1 MTTLKSIGYNI
12 YIGNTVFKS
21 INAFLSKQNYSSC
34 FILCD
39 ENTMQQ
45 CLPQL
50 ISSCT
55 KLRTAEIIEIE
66 SGEASKSLE
75 FSAYLWQTF
84 IENTVDR
91 KALLINLGGGVVSD
105 LGGFTASV
113 YKRGIDFVNISTSL
127 LAMADA
133 SVGGKTGIDFNG
145 LKNVLGTFA
154 QPKAVF
160 IYPDFLLTLNHQH
173 YKNGLAEIYKMALI
187 ADKKLWNSLMGKEL
201 SSETLILKSVTLKN
215 KIVQKDPFDHG
226 IRKTLNFGHTVGHAI
241 EALLLGT
248 SNELLHGEAIILG
261 MLIESHL
268 AYQKKMLSKKEL
280 LEIIAGIQ
288 PYFSLQN
295 ISHLGTESIIEYIKN
310 DKKNSGTKLR
320 FALIDKIGSCKFDL
334 EANQN
339 QIKKA
344 LEYYNTLVK

>member
-1 MTTLKSIGYNI
+1 MTTLKSNGYNI

-21 INAFLSKQNYSSC
+21 INAFLSKHNYSSC

-39 ENTMQQ
+39 ENTMQH

-84 IENTVDR
+84 IEN
-91 KALLINLGGGVVSD
+91 KADKKTLLINLGGGVVSD

-113 YKRGIDFVNISTSL
+113 YKRGIDFINIPTSL

-133 SVGGKTGIDFNG
+133 SVGGKTGLDFNG
-145 LKNVLGTFA
+145 IKNILGTFT

-160 IYPDFLLTLNHQH
+160 IYPDFLLTLNQRQ
-173 YKNGLAEIYKMALI
+173 YKNGLAEIYKIALI
-187 ADKKLWNSLMGKEL
+187 ADKKLWNSLSGESL
-201 SSETLILKSVTLKN
+201 TSEGLILKSVTLKN
-215 KIVQKDPFDHG
+215 KIVLKDPFDNG
-226 IRKTLNFGHTVGHAI
+226 IRKTLNFGHSVGHAI
-241 EALLLGT
+241 EALLLST
-248 SNELLHGEAIILG
+248 PNELLHGEAIILG

-268 AYQKKMLSKKEL
+268 AFQKKMLPKKEL

-288 PYFSLQN
+288 PYFTLQN
-295 ISHLGTESIIEYIKN
+295 ISNLTAESIIECMQH
-310 DKKNSGTKLR
+310 DKKNVGTKFR
-320 FALIDKIGSCKFDL
+320 FALLDKIGSCKFDV
-334 EANQN
+334 EVNHN

-344 LEYYNTLVK
+344 LEYYNLLVK